1 VAVTADKAFMTKDNK
16 AELNIAFLH
25 RRQLFMALFRSCTYL
40 VFILALS
47 LVGHADSLN
56 FVTIPVAKDVYA
68 VIARPGMLANWGRC
82 NATFIVN
89 QNDVVV
95 VDTQMRPSWA
105 YEVIAEIRKVTDKPV
120 RYVINTHW
128 HRDHVQGNQAYLEAF
143 GPGVAIIQQEF
154 AREDQIKN
162 QPYELKIRAP
172 AELSRTEQLIAADK
186 DEKGNT
192 LDAAGRSRLKE
203 LLAAQKAYLSE
214 VPNIRIT
221 PGTLTFSKKL
231 VLYEG
236 NREICLYYFGRA
248 HTRGDTV
255 VYLPAEK
262 VVITGDISQAG
273 VPDTRHS
280 YPVEWLG
287 ALESLRALDWT
298 VNIPGHGNVQ
308 NGREALN
315 GFISYMNDLVSDVK
329 TAFAKNL
336 TVEQTIKFVD
346 LKKYSA
352 MRDYNENNE
361 TAVRRT
367 YEELSGRD

>member
-1 VAVTADKAFMTKDNK
+1 MEKDDKTG
-16 AELNIAFLH
+16 LSIIFLD
-25 RRQLFMALFRSCTYL
+25 RPQLLLALLRSCTCL
-40 VFILALS
+40 LFIFALS

-56 FVTIPVAKDVYA
+56 FKTIPVAKDVYA

-82 NATFIVN
+82 NAIFIVN

-95 VDTQMRPSWA
+95 VDTQIRPSWA
-105 YEVIAEIRKVTDKPV
+105 WEVISEIRKITGKPV

-154 AREDQIKN
+154 TREDQIKN
-162 QPYELKIRAP
+162 QPYELKVRAP
-172 AELSRTEQLIAADK
+172 EELSRTEKLIAADK
-186 DEKGNT
+186 DEKGNA
-192 LDAAGRSRLKE
+192 LDAAGRSRLEE
-203 LLAAQKAYLSE
+203 LLAAQKAYFSE
-214 VPNIRIT
+214 VPNIRVT
-221 PGTLTFSKKL
+221 AGTLTFSKQL

-280 YPVEWLG
+280 YPVEWLST
-287 ALESLRALDWT
+287 LESLRALDWT
-298 VNIPGHGNVQ
+298 LNIPGHGNVQ
-308 NGREALN
+308 NGKEALN
-315 GFISYMNDLVSDVK
+315 GFTSYMNDLVSGVK
-329 TAFAKNL
+329 IAVAKKL

-352 MRDYNENNE
+352 RRDYNENNE
-361 TAVRRT
+361 AAVRRT
-367 YEELSGRD
+367 YEEVSEKIDE